1 MNPFAEGSRDFPS
14 SIANFDP
21 ANARRLKTML
31 HRRRLHDLLGSA
43 TAVHGVGRL
52 LHFAEALWDCRRA
65 KTYMH
70 PKRDDTTSLGNG
82 RFRILGSDGAVAY
95 ETFAEPVDDEKA
107 AHEAACAKGR
117 TWVDDQ

>member
-1 MNPFAEGSRDFPS
+1 
-14 SIANFDP
+14 
-21 ANARRLKTML
+21 ML